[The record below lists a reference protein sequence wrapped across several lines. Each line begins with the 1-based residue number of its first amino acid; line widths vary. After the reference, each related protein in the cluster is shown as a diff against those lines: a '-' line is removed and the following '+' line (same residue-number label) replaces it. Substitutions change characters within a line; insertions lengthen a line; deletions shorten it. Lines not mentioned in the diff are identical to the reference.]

1 MRQLKTSTSQRRQQ
15 SVDTYQLELQTPT
28 KNKQASYT
36 SKNFFQPTT
45 FQSSKGFASTHY
57 RSPGSAYGGST
68 IYNNGRVLDEVN
80 CDTILLS
87 SQQKMNALQHLQGF
101 SSSQKAENNS
111 NHKLNFLSST
121 SKNNYVGIK
130 TQRINDLN
138 TLYTEGSNT
147 NFNSQNVFMNKLV
160 YQPNS
165 AAATSIYQA
174 SNQPLQLNAKSN
186 KNSESYFNVDQ
197 QSINQSGKKNIQYQK
212 NASQG
217 SLNPLKFEG
226 KYINSNQKIEPQF
239 EGLENFV
246 KTMYKT
252 GENGFYKSRGS
263 LNFNSFGKT
272 FCSAASS
279 QREPDHTFTNATGFI
294 DEQEAN
300 VTKPNAYKMKD
311 LFITKI
317 NNTFITP
324 KYIYFQNQPQSNKF
338 QKRNSLLDK
347 NAFNQFN
354 QQSQQKYV
362 EKQGYLPSYL
372 NQTNEQKLKTQNSQE
387 SIQQALSSKNDDD
400 STLQKIP
407 SQSHIQTDQQVNF
420 SKDDKEKQT
429 QEMQLQ
435 RSKSQKNNR
444 NISMQSS
451 ILTEFY
457 LHDNLFWDF
466 EYLFIFINNL
476 SQVKRK
482 NNLKYTFM
490 ALPQMQNMMSKAR
503 LQNDFLGLKE
513 QLKTKLQINSKDIY
527 LFLDDGTPVNSH
539 MDILKSDNK
548 ERRAIFLGGSGG
560 FCGVSNLFISLEQKS
575 NLVKVINGLI
585 GHSLIIQ
592 EKKLSKQ
599 EDPNKSQG
607 HIGQTRPSTQNSELK
622 PRSKQNQ
629 KLSSQKDLE
638 ELKSE
643 EFQTKE
649 QFLKKQNKEIVDR
662 VVNILTHNP
671 YAKIKRFEQGV
682 DNPRIRQLQK
692 IEDLYEK
699 QIREFKK
706 SGLEVEASSSLGDN
720 PEKQQTKNL
729 RQIAEFIDEF
739 LEKNFPESNKPL
751 KRVIDHYSSLVNN
764 IQQKP
769 STKRNFVQEN
779 IQKFNSPQMAM
790 KYIQNI
796 NRELFVKNIP
806 KVLSKYELSRHDLHS
821 IYILYKALLT
831 VSIQRIDWKEVAKG
845 GIDFKTFEHGI
856 DKISSQSEEI
866 IRRMC
871 NYENFIDWKQF
882 IDILYAVSGKT
893 LESKI
898 DIFIKVA
905 DTDRGGTLSKE
916 EISELCY
923 ICLDKILPKE
933 GEDDSMVQGLVEYFT
948 RLLFTSLDVDPEE
961 DIPLHKLKNAIVEG
975 HPENDLLCFFCGV
988 EYTK

>member
-1 MRQLKTSTSQRRQQ
+1 MRQLKTSISQRRQQ

-36 SKNFFQPTT
+36 SKNFFQPNT
-45 FQSSKGFASTHY
+45 FHSSKGFTSTHY
-57 RSPGSAYGGST
+57 RSPGSAFGGST
-68 IYNNGRVLDEVN
+68 INNNGKIQDEVN

-87 SQQKMNALQHLQGF
+87 SQQKLNALQHLQGF

-111 NHKLNFLSST
+111 NHKLNFLSSN
-121 SKNNYVGIK
+121 SKNDYVGIK
-130 TQRINDLN
+130 TKRINDLN
-138 TLYTEGSNT
+138 TLYTEGDNT
-147 NFNSQNVFMNKLV
+147 DFNSQNVFMNKLV

-165 AAATSIYQA
+165 AAATSISQA
-174 SNQPLQLNAKSN
+174 TTQPLQLNTKSYR
-186 KNSESYFNVDQ
+186 NSESYFNADQ
-197 QSINQSGKKNIQYQK
+197 QIINTKNDILYQK

-226 KYINSNQKIEPQF
+226 KYLNSSQKAEPQF
-239 EGLENFV
+239 QGLENFV

-252 GENGFYKSRGS
+252 GESGFYKSRSS
-263 LNFNSFGKT
+263 LNFNSLGKT
-272 FCSAASS
+272 FYSAAGS
-279 QREPDHTFTNATGFI
+279 QRESDHTFTNATGFL
-294 DEQEAN
+294 DEQEGKI
-300 VTKPNAYKMKD
+300 VKPNTYKTKD

-324 KYIYFQNQPQSNKF
+324 KYIYFQSQPQSTKF

-347 NAFNQFN
+347 NATNQFN
-354 QQSQQKYV
+354 QLQQSKYI

-372 NQTNEQKLKTQNSQE
+372 NTNESKLKSQKSQE
-387 SIQQALSSKNDDD
+387 SQQTLSQKNDD
-400 STLQKIP
+400 STLQKIA
-407 SQSHIQTDQQVNF
+407 SQSHIQINQQVNYIQ
-420 SKDDKEKQT
+420 DDKEE
-429 QEMQLQ
+429 QEVQQKQLQ

-457 LHDNLFWDF
+457 LHENLYWDF

-490 ALPQMQNMMSKAR
+490 ALPQMQNMMSQAK
-503 LQNDFLGLKE
+503 LQNDFMGLKE

-548 ERRAIFLGGSGG
+548 ERRAVFLGGSGG
-560 FCGVSNLFISLEQKS
+560 FCGVSNLFISLEQKA

-585 GHSLIIQ
+585 EHSLIIQ
-592 EKKLSKQ
+592 EKKFSKQ
-599 EDPNKSQG
+599 EDPAKSQG

-622 PRSKQNQ
+622 PYNKQNQ
-629 KLSSQKDLE
+629 KSSSQKDLE

-649 QFLKKQNKEIVDR
+649 QFLKKQNKEVVDR

-751 KRVIDHYSSLVNN
+751 KHAVDHYSSLINN
-764 IQQKP
+764 MQQKP

-961 DIPLHKLKNAIVEG
+961 DIPLHKLKNAIIEG